1 MPTLTPD
8 DWREEPPGWT
18 NGEKLVVIAWN
29 VFVIVLVLVVGWL
42 ESRF

>member
-8 DWREEPPGWT
+8 DWREEPDEWT
-18 NGEKLVVIAWN
+18 NGEKAAVIAWN
-29 VFVIVLVLVVGWL
+29 VFVIALVLVVGWL